1 MITSLNNN
9 SMIDRALPMKT
20 ASDNVRDRR
29 RTDADTNDAMSLSKT
44 AFIYVQ
50 IVTINTDSK
59 ISMSMPMSM
68 SILTPMSTSNQY
80 IMIDIWIH
88 VDSKQRLLHK
98 NRLFTRKTT
107 IHCLRIVFSQNHTST
122 Q

>member
-20 ASDNVRDRR
+20 ASDKVRDRR

-50 IVTINTDSK
+50 IVTIKTDSK
-59 ISMSMPMSM
+59 ISKSMPMSM
-68 SILTPMSTSNQY
+68 SI
-80 IMIDIWIH
+80 
-88 VDSKQRLLHK
+88 
-98 NRLFTRKTT
+98 
-107 IHCLRIVFSQNHTST
+107 
-122 Q
+122 